1 MDGQGGLICKFHHEG
16 SYSFLSSSCGTGLRR
31 VGYDEVQRAFAAVDL
46 DDDGVIQRDELMT
59 VFEKRDANNQLEVYL
74 TYFVIKLIIFL
85 GLLAVVLGDKTN
97 RLPQL
102 FYLIDSDNDGV
113 ININEM
119 KIGYDSEDVN
129 GYGVLTF
136 DEFAAGSH
144 PGSPPL
150 DLQSAFDFFDELD
163 QKKDGK
169 VDKSAVVILFN
180 GLDEDCEFDIF
191 LNEGDDAVDG
201 AGSSAWYGVTAMLWQ
216 RNNMLDAG

>member
-1 MDGQGGLICKFHHEG
+1 
-16 SYSFLSSSCGTGLRR
+16 
-31 VGYDEVQRAFAAVDL
+31 
-46 DDDGVIQRDELMT
+46 MT
-59 VFEKRDANNQLEVYL
+59 DQLEVYL

-180 GLDEDCEFDIF
+180 GLDEDYDGVLSLAEF
-191 LNEGDDAVDG
+191 
-201 AGSSAWYGVTAMLWQ
+201 S
-216 RNNMLDAG
+216 RNYSLMFGGNSHDESI